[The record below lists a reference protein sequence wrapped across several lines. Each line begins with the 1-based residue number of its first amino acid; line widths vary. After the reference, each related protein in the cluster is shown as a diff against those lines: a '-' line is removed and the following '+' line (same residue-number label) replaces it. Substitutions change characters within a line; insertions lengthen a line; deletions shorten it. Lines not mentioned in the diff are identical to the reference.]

1 MPHRRILLADCD
13 QFFVAV
19 ARLADP
25 EGAGKARLL
34 IVGGTRESRGVVCSA
49 SYEARRFGVRSAM
62 PIARALRL
70 CPDAVCVPVPRK
82 ACIEKSRAVAAVL
95 RRFSPIVEPASVDEL
110 YLDLSNTERLYRDE
124 PLEETSARIRN
135 AVLAETG
142 LSVSIGG
149 GTSKLVAKLATEYAK
164 PRPGTNATGV
174 FIVPPGGEAAF
185 VAGLALAELPGVG
198 PRFQER
204 LAEHGW
210 RAVADVLP
218 LDQAALTRNLGE
230 RAGEWLYQ
238 RIRGIDPSVVHER
251 DRVKSVSRDETF
263 PRDLNADED
272 LERELVRLV
281 DRGAADMRESGLAAR
296 TITVKLRD
304 YDRTTRQ
311 ASRTL
316 RAPVIADRAIL
327 ALAHELLARLRA
339 ARRVPARLIG
349 VALSQFTDVA
359 QLDLLDVSE
368 AEVEVDRDRR
378 LTRAVDIVRER
389 FGRTALTPGV
399 LAVSAASRKK
409 RIPGARADAHG
420 DRQPAPGGTAS
431 RPTRRER

>member
-110 YLDLSNTERLYRDE
+110 YLDLTNTERLYRDE
-124 PLEETSARIRN
+124 SLEATGARIRE
-135 AVLAETG
+135 AVRGETG

-174 FIVPPGGEAAF
+174 LIVPPGGEAAF

-218 LDQAALTRNLGE
+218 LDHAALTRNLGD

-238 RIRGIDPSVVHER
+238 RIRGIDPSVVREL
-251 DRVKSVSRDETF
+251 DRAKSVSRDETF
-263 PRDLNADED
+263 PRDLNDDED

-339 ARRVPARLIG
+339 DRRVPARLIG
-349 VALSQFTDVA
+349 VALSQFADVA

-399 LAVSAASRKK
+399 LAVSAASAKK
-409 RIPGARADAHG
+409 RTPAARADARG
-420 DRQPAPGGTAS
+420 DRRPAPGGTAS

>member
-1 MPHRRILLADCD
+1 MPERRILLADCD

-95 RRFSPIVEPASVDEL
+95 RRFSPVVEPASVDEL
-110 YLDLSNTERLYRDE
+110 YLDLTNTERLYRDE
-124 PLEETSARIRN
+124 PLAETSARIRS

-142 LSVSIGG
+142 LPVSIGG

-174 FIVPPGGEAAF
+174 FIVPPGEEAAF
-185 VAGLALAELPGVG
+185 IAGLTLAELPGVG

-210 RAVADVLP
+210 RTVADVLP
-218 LDQAALTRNLGE
+218 LDEAALTRNLGE

-238 RIRGIDPSVVHER
+238 RIRGIDASVVHER
-251 DRVKSVSRDETF
+251 DRAKSVSREETF
-263 PRDLNADED
+263 PRDLNEDEA

-304 YDRTTRQ
+304 YDRATRQ

-316 RAPVIADRAIL
+316 RAPVVADRAIL

-339 ARRVPARLIG
+339 DRRVPARLIG
-349 VALSQFTDVA
+349 IALSQFADVA

-378 LTRAVDIVRER
+378 LTRAVDAVRER

-399 LAVSAASRKK
+399 LAVSAASERK
-409 RIPGARADAHG
+409 RTPDARADGRAG
-420 DRQPAPGGTAS
+420 RRPEPDGTAS
-431 RPTRRER
+431 RRARRER

>member
-110 YLDLSNTERLYRDE
+110 YLDLTNTERLYRDE
-124 PLEETSARIRN
+124 SLEATGARIRE
-135 AVLAETG
+135 AVRGETG

-218 LDQAALTRNLGE
+218 LDQAALTRNLGD

-238 RIRGIDPSVVHER
+238 RIRGIDPSVVRER
-251 DRVKSVSRDETF
+251 DRAKSVSRDETF
-263 PRDLNADED
+263 PRDLNDDED
-272 LERELVRLV
+272 LQRELVRLV

-296 TITVKLRD
+296 TVTVKLRD

-339 ARRVPARLIG
+339 DRRVPARLIG
-349 VALSQFTDVA
+349 VALSQFADVA

-399 LAVSAASRKK
+399 LAVSAVSGKK
-409 RIPGARADAHG
+409 RTPGARADAHG
-420 DRQPAPGGTAS
+420 DRRPAPGGTAS

>member
-110 YLDLSNTERLYRDE
+110 YLDLTNTERLYRDE
-124 PLEETSARIRN
+124 SLEATGARIRE
-135 AVLAETG
+135 AVRGETG

-218 LDQAALTRNLGE
+218 LDQAALTRNLGD

-238 RIRGIDPSVVHER
+238 RIRGIDPSVVRER
-251 DRVKSVSRDETF
+251 DRAKSVSRDETF
-263 PRDLNADED
+263 PRDLNDDED
-272 LERELVRLV
+272 LQRELVRLV

-296 TITVKLRD
+296 TVTVKLRD

-339 ARRVPARLIG
+339 DRRVPARLIG
-349 VALSQFTDVA
+349 VALSQFADVA

-399 LAVSAASRKK
+399 LAVSAASGKK
-409 RIPGARADAHG
+409 RTPGARADAHG
-420 DRQPAPGGTAS
+420 DRRPAPGGTAS

>member
-1 MPHRRILLADCD
+1 
-13 QFFVAV
+13 
-19 ARLADP
+19 
-25 EGAGKARLL
+25 
-34 IVGGTRESRGVVCSA
+34 
-49 SYEARRFGVRSAM
+49 M

-110 YLDLSNTERLYRDE
+110 YLDLTNTERLYRDE
-124 PLEETSARIRN
+124 SLEATSARIRE
-135 AVLAETG
+135 AVRAETG

-218 LDQAALTRNLGE
+218 LDQAALTRNLVE

-263 PRDLNADED
+263 PRDLNADEAVAASHGRA
-272 LERELVRLV
+272 LE
-281 DRGAADMRESGLAAR
+281 AAGIDGLYAATDPDGR
-296 TITVKLRD
+296 VIALLRD
-304 YDRTTRQ
+304 EGERTKSEVVLRP
-311 ASRTL
+311 ATL
-316 RAPVIADRAIL
+316 
-327 ALAHELLARLRA
+327 
-339 ARRVPARLIG
+339 
-349 VALSQFTDVA
+349 
-359 QLDLLDVSE
+359 
-368 AEVEVDRDRR
+368 
-378 LTRAVDIVRER
+378 
-389 FGRTALTPGV
+389 
-399 LAVSAASRKK
+399 
-409 RIPGARADAHG
+409 
-420 DRQPAPGGTAS
+420 
-431 RPTRRER
+431 

>member
-1 MPHRRILLADCD
+1 MQHRRILLADCD

-25 EGAGKARLL
+25 EGAGRARLL

-49 SYEARRFGVRSAM
+49 SYEARRYGVRSAM

-95 RRFSPIVEPASVDEL
+95 RRFSPVVEPASVDEL
-110 YLDLSNTERLYRDE
+110 YLDLTNTERLYRDE
-124 PLEETSARIRN
+124 PLEDTSVRIRN
-135 AVLAETG
+135 AVLAETN

-149 GTSKLVAKLATEYAK
+149 GTSKIVAKLATEYAK

-174 FIVPPGGEAAF
+174 CIVPPGGEAAF

-210 RAVADVLP
+210 RQVADVLP
-218 LDQAALTRNLGE
+218 LDQAALARHLGE

-238 RIRGIDPSVVHER
+238 RIRGIDPSPVHER
-251 DRVKSVSRDETF
+251 DRAKSISRDETF
-263 PRDLNADED
+263 PRDLNDDAD
-272 LERELVRLV
+272 LQRELVRLV

-304 YDRTTRQ
+304 YDRKTRQ

-316 RAPVIADRAIL
+316 RAPIIADRAIMT
-327 ALAHELLARLRA
+327 LAHELLARLRSD
-339 ARRVPARLIG
+339 RRVPARLIG
-349 VALSQFTDVA
+349 VALSQFADVA
-359 QLDLLDVSE
+359 QLDLLDVSD

-378 LTRAVDIVRER
+378 LSRAVDAVRER
-389 FGRTALTPGV
+389 FGRSALTPGV
-399 LAVSAASRKK
+399 LAVSAASEKK
-409 RIPGARADAHG
+409 RSSDAPTDARG
-420 DRQPAPGGTAS
+420 GRRPAPGGTAS
-431 RPTRRER
+431 RPTRREY

>member
-95 RRFSPIVEPASVDEL
+95 RRFSPVVEPASVDEL
-110 YLDLSNTERLYRDE
+110 YLDLTNTERLYRDE
-124 PLEETSARIRN
+124 SLEATSARIRE
-135 AVLAETG
+135 AVRAETG

-174 FIVPPGGEAAF
+174 FIVPPGNEAAF

-251 DRVKSVSRDETF
+251 DRAKSVSRDETF
-263 PRDLNADED
+263 PRDLNDDED

-349 VALSQFTDVA
+349 VALSQFADVA

-399 LAVSAASRKK
+399 LAVSAASGKK
-409 RIPGARADAHG
+409 RTPGARADARG
-420 DRQPAPGGTAS
+420 DRRPAPGGTAS
-431 RPTRRER
+431 RPARRER

>member
-110 YLDLSNTERLYRDE
+110 YLDLTNTERLYRDE
-124 PLEETSARIRN
+124 PLDQTSVRIRN

-164 PRPGTNATGV
+164 PRPGTSATGV
-174 FIVPPGGEAAF
+174 FIVPPGEEAEF

-210 RAVADVLP
+210 RVVADVLP
-218 LDQAALTRNLGE
+218 LDQTALTRNLGD

-251 DRVKSVSRDETF
+251 DHAKSVSRDETF
-263 PRDLNADED
+263 PRDLNDDED

-349 VALSQFTDVA
+349 VALSQFADVA

-399 LAVSAASRKK
+399 LAVSAASGKK

-420 DRQPAPGGTAS
+420 DRRPAPGGTAS
-431 RPTRRER
+431 RPARRER